1 MRALGIALLATACMP
16 SFESVSDI
24 RDLRVLAVQAEPPEA
39 QFDQNGVQDVTVR
52 ALAVDP
58 FPRMAAQVNG
68 RLCAPT
74 DSRRCETGPRQELPS
89 LVGPAGGEF
98 SWVVRVP
105 RAVLDFALGN
115 DTLRGLGGIRVML
128 SLDVNDGDPHG
139 VLFASKDL
147 LYSPAGGTP
156 NHNPLMT
163 GLQLTRD
170 TSDAGKWSPGDPPLP
185 LSVGAPIGLR
195 PLLAADAI
203 EEYDTTDLRGNKVH
217 LREQLSYSFF
227 TEPGA
232 ELDRDGA
239 DEPLGGIAPP
249 EGLTR
254 ITANRRGGAGKLY
267 VVVRDGR
274 GGESWLTVDWLA
286 N

>member
-1 MRALGIALLATACMP
+1 MRALAIALLATACMP
-16 SFESVSDI
+16 SFDSVSDI

-39 QFDQNGVQDVTVR
+39 QFDQNGAQDVTVR
-52 ALAVDP
+52 ALVVDP
-58 FPRMAAQVNG
+58 FPRSAAQVNG
-68 RLCAPT
+68 RLCAST

-163 GLQLTRD
+163 GLHLTRD
-170 TSDAGKWSPGDPPLP
+170 TSDRRCRSASARPSGCGRFWRRTRSRSTTPPICAATRCTCASSSPTRSSPSRGRSSIATAPTSRSAASRPPR
-185 LSVGAPIGLR
+185 A
-195 PLLAADAI
+195 
-203 EEYDTTDLRGNKVH
+203 
-217 LREQLSYSFF
+217 
-227 TEPGA
+227 
-232 ELDRDGA
+232 
-239 DEPLGGIAPP
+239 
-249 EGLTR
+249 
-254 ITANRRGGAGKLY
+254 
-267 VVVRDGR
+267 
-274 GGESWLTVDWLA
+274 
-286 N
+286 

>member
-1 MRALGIALLATACMP
+1 MRVLAIALLAAACTP
-16 SFESVSDI
+16 SFDSVSDI

-52 ALAVDP
+52 VLAVDP
-58 FPRMAAQVNG
+58 VPRSLTRIDG

-74 DSRRCETGPRQELPS
+74 DSRRCETGMRVELPS

-98 SWVVRVP
+98 SWVVRLP
-105 RAVLDFALGN
+105 RALVDFALGN
-115 DTLRGLGGIRVML
+115 DALRGLGGIRVML
-128 SLDVNDGDPHG
+128 SLEVNDGDPHG
-139 VLFASKDL
+139 VVFASKNVI
-147 LYSPAGGTP
+147 YSPAGGTP

-163 GLQLTRD
+163 GLHLTKD
-170 TSDAGKWSPGDPPLP
+170 TSDAGKWSPGDPPLA
-185 LSVGAPIGLR
+185 LGVGAPIGLR

-203 EEYDTTDLRGNKVH
+203 EEYDTTDLRGNRVH

-227 TEPGA
+227 VEPGA
-232 ELDRDGA
+232 EVDRDGA
-239 DEPLGGIAPP
+239 DEPLDGVAPP

-274 GGESWLTVDWLA
+274 GGQSWTTVDWLA